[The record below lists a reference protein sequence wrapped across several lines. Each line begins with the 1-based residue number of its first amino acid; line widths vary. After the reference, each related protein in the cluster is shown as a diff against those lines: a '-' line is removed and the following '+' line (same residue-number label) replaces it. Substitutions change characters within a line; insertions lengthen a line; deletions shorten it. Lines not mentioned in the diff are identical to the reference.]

1 MLRSILR
8 WSAGT
13 IGVLALIVVVYA
25 MSLQPHAP
33 PLRGDV
39 DSDFAGGVA
48 TLERVT
54 LNGVPQWIS
63 VRGRSARLPI
73 LLYLSGGP
81 CGSEM
86 ARMRHYHAVLER
98 YFLVVNWDHRSAG
111 KSYSVANWDRLALS
125 DLGHRRWRAHR
136 YAVGAIGP

>member
-39 DSDFAGGVA
+39 DSDFAGG
-48 TLERVT
+48 
-54 LNGVPQWIS
+54 GVPGSATVPRTGIAS
-63 VRGRSARLPI
+63 RSLTWSPT
-73 LLYLSGGP
+73 
-81 CGSEM
+81 
-86 ARMRHYHAVLER
+86 
-98 YFLVVNWDHRSAG
+98 
-111 KSYSVANWDRLALS
+111 LACS
-125 DLGHRRWRAHR
+125 SIRR
-136 YAVGAIGP
+136 